1 MPTKLKQ
8 RNCMENSTM
17 TVFKA
22 ISGSTTVHLDS
33 ANNFQEA
40 KRDMK
45 LLEESET
52 WCLKITK
59 IKRK

>member
-1 MPTKLKQ
+1 MDNTIITK
-8 RNCMENSTM
+8 
-17 TVFKA
+17 FKA

-40 KRDMK
+40 KRDIK
-45 LLEESET
+45 LLETSQA
-52 WCLKITK
+52 WCLRIIK